1 MYRSDVLVM
10 DAVMAI
16 ALVESSMQGAALL
29 LPANVDTLHAPFP
42 ENPTQNYV
50 ELVTAVLG
58 KLKLQDLLDSEL
70 KNLHAF
76 NTGITQNKNSVLKKP
91 EEKMESNKDDIIESN
106 KNDEILEV
114 NKNNENLETSK
125 NATNTVVDVT
135 LSQIRTMNNIPK
147 DTGQDDEPKY
157 EIVEIIE
164 KPRKANISSKRKS
177 EPTTPKKANKK
188 SKTANSSGKKK
199 SKNTEINDLNL
210 LKLIPSVN
218 DIYRLDD
225 DLDDFNESL
234 ITNDEN
240 KVEPIAPT
248 QERKQKKIR
257 NVMEQFAFKATKKS
271 PTDDKTENVVQKI
284 KECNKKSDNDKS
296 DIKKVKKNIEKHN
309 GSLELN
315 NENAYD
321 MNNVSSE
328 TIKSCKVVNDNV
340 LKINT
345 EIASEKTSGNSDTD
359 SQSQLSQLSAKTLF
373 QNDDE
378 IDDLDFDL

>member
-70 KNLHAF
+70 KNLHTF
-76 NTGITQNKNSVLKKP
+76 NTGITQNKNSVLKEP
-91 EEKMESNKDDIIESN
+91 EEKIESNKDDTIESN
-106 KNDEILEV
+106 KNDGILEV
-114 NKNNENLETSK
+114 NKSNEYLSTSK
-125 NATNTVVDVT
+125 IATNTVVDVT

-147 DTGQDDEPKY
+147 DIEQDNEPKY

-164 KPRKANISSKRKS
+164 KPRKADISSKRKS

-188 SKTANSSGKKK
+188 SKTTNSSGKKK

-225 DLDDFNESL
+225 NLDDFNESL

-240 KVEPIAPT
+240 KVEPMAPT
-248 QERKQKKIR
+248 QERKRKKIR

-271 PTDDKTENVVQKI
+271 PTCDKTENVLQKI
-284 KECNKKSDNDKS
+284 KEYNKKSDNDKS
-296 DIKKVKKNIEKHN
+296 VIKKVEKHN
-309 GSLELN
+309 GSMEFN

-328 TIKSCKVVNDNV
+328 TIKSCKVVNDNMFKV
-340 LKINT
+340 NK
-345 EIASEKTSGNSDTD
+345 EIVSEKISGNSDTD